1 MMSFL
6 IVRYFGHAVFK
17 GGFVQLFPLDIT
29 GYKGTIKRGFNQ
41 KKVLFIMIESY
52 HGNYGTISIWKFF
65 PLYHN

>member
-1 MMSFL
+1 MSFL
-6 IVRYFGHAVFK
+6 IVRYFGHAVSK

-41 KKVLFIMIESY
+41 KKGAFYNDCIKS
-52 HGNYGTISIWKFF
+52 WKLWNNRYFF